1 VIFLG
6 WLIGL
11 GLGAGLAVAVL
22 VALSLPLPPILLPLG
37 PILGGIPLL
46 VLVLLVVLI
55 YLAGYALA
63 TLSLTPVLPALTF
76 PLSAPVLPAGGVSV
90 AIAPPPGERFGRGM
104 SVGMTAGLNSVFL
117 LLVPIHGFLLS
128 TWALVI
134 VSLGIVTPLAR
145 SGIYQ
150 GFLGWTGWL
159 LPVSYLATLV
169 GLVLFL
175 INAPVAL
182 AGAGLGAFRLDFTT
196 GVVESSGGLL
206 GIPALVGPFTGG
218 FSLGNFNFLTSTGLQ
233 DSFVGRGLSSHET
246 GHTLNTAAFGGVV
259 LWINAIDENILPSR
273 MNLAYGELVA
283 ESHAQG
289 LPPIAGTSRTDFFVR
304 VWG

>member
-22 VALSLPLPPILLPLG
+22 VTLSLPVPPILLPLG
-37 PILGGIPLL
+37 PSLAGIPLL
-46 VLVLLVVLI
+46 GLVLLTVLI

-63 TLSLTPVLPALTF
+63 TLSLTPLLPALTF
-76 PLSAPVLPAGGVSV
+76 PLGAPVPPAGGVSV
-90 AIAPPPGERFGRGM
+90 PIGPPVGERFGRGM
-104 SVGMTAGLNSVFL
+104 SVGVTAGLNSVFL
-117 LLVPIHGFLLS
+117 LLVPLYGLVLS

-150 GFLGWTGWL
+150 GFLGWSGWL

-175 INAPVAL
+175 VNAPVAF

-196 GVVESSGGLL
+196 GVVESAGGLL
-206 GIPALVGPFTGG
+206 GIPALVGAFTGG

-233 DSFVGRGLSSHET
+233 DSFIGRGLSSHET

-259 LWINAIDENILPSR
+259 LWINAVDENILPSR

-289 LPPIAGTSRTDFFVR
+289 LPALAGTTRTDFFVR